1 MGESLEM
8 GDEMGDPKDG
18 GGKGQRALGAWGG
31 EWEKPLGTRVV
42 TGKGEGQGE
51 SNGNGG
57 GGTSGGGGGKGR
69 DSGVGGNGK
78 DPWVLVKAMGESLVN
93 SGGNGRKLGG

>member
-51 SNGNGG
+51 RAGNGG
-57 GGTSGGGGGKGR
+57 GGTPGGGEEGGGLWR
-69 DSGVGGNGK
+69 WGGNGK
-78 DPWVLVKAMGESLVN
+78 DPRVLVKAMGESLVN